1 MQTFRAALMN
11 KSQPNTR
18 SYESRATSDD
28 FWLQAS
34 EASLNAIWDN
44 PEDDVYAELL
54 EASMITSGGNDEHI
68 RRNN

>member
-1 MQTFRAALMN
+1 MN
-11 KSQPNTR
+11 KSQPKIR
-18 SYESRATSDD
+18 SCESRAPSDD
-28 FWLQAS
+28 FWLKAS

-44 PEDDVYAELL
+44 PEVDVYAELL